1 MSSHFLLPKA
11 LYITL
16 YSLYG
21 SAIAYIAI
29 FYSEVLHLSPNQI
42 GILLAIAP
50 FVQVVACPLW
60 TLIADKYSR
69 FHGLI
74 MGLIAAIGGSSVV
87 SLYFLPKFELD
98 GFWVMAAATVSAFLF
113 AFFGSPICALVDSAV
128 LKLLADQKILY
139 GNQRLWGSVSNGVH
153 ILVVGI
159 LISRMG
165 IGIAFAVFLG
175 GLILFAVLS
184 LFVRFDYQMMHA
196 TTNNGSGRMVTND
209 TSDESNVGERSPLLT
224 GKSTAV
230 TGGNYL
236 YNPTSTSEP
245 AWLQD
250 DARRNSS
257 STTIQ
262 RRDSNTNTLYL
273 TTTTTVM
280 AMSVQVEADQE
291 LHATS
296 TLPPLGLVI
305 SYIPTLDTSLSALGT
320 IHDGAGDLPEPSI
333 LKTILV
339 YTFLLSILLYGLAHS
354 MISQFLF
361 LLLKDL
367 GMDASMMGWT
377 GPIGG
382 VAEVLTFWMSRKL
395 FDTYSV
401 TLLMTAA
408 YLSFIFRAF
417 AYMCLQPNQSASLII
432 ALALQILNGFSY
444 ALIWSTAV
452 AEVDGFFPVDQR
464 SVAQGILAALFSGL
478 GYGLGC
484 IIGGCVYAVY
494 GSIKLFQISAFI
506 CTLSLVVF
514 LSGRR

>member
-1 MSSHFLLPKA
+1 
-11 LYITL
+11 
-16 YSLYG
+16 
-21 SAIAYIAI
+21 
-29 FYSEVLHLSPNQI
+29 
-42 GILLAIAP
+42 
-50 FVQVVACPLW
+50 
-60 TLIADKYSR
+60 
-69 FHGLI
+69 

-87 SLYFLPKFELD
+87 FLYFLPKFELD
-98 GFWVMAAATVSAFLF
+98 GSMVMGAATVCAFLF

-139 GNQRLWGSVSNGVH
+139 GNQRLWGSVSNGLH

-159 LISRMG
+159 LISHMG
-165 IGIAFAVFLG
+165 IGISFAVFLV
-175 GLILFAVLS
+175 GLALFVVLS
-184 LFVRFDYQMMHA
+184 LFVRFDYQMMNI
-196 TTNNGSGRMVTND
+196 TTNNGSRRMTRYD
-209 TSDESNVGERSPLLT
+209 TDDGSNVGERSSLLT
-224 GKSTAV
+224 GKSTTV

-245 AWLQD
+245 VWLQD
-250 DARRNSS
+250 DTRRNSS
-257 STTIQ
+257 STTIH
-262 RRDSNTNTLYL
+262 RRDSNTNTLRL

-280 AMSVQVEADQE
+280 AMSVQMEADQE
-291 LHATS
+291 LQATS
-296 TLPPLGLVI
+296 TLPSLGLAI

-320 IHDGAGDLPEPSI
+320 IHDGGGDLPEPSI
-333 LKTILV
+333 IKTILV
-339 YTFLLSILLYGLAHS
+339 YTFLISILLYGLAHS

-401 TLLMTAA
+401 TLLMTVA
-408 YLSFIFRAF
+408 YLSFIFRAL
-417 AYMCLQPNQSASLII
+417 AYMCLRPNESVSIAI

-484 IIGGCVYAVY
+484 IIGGFVYAVY

-514 LSGRR
+514 LTGRR